1 MSDYLYDT
9 CVFID
14 YWRGDAAAFS
24 LIDDVR
30 KGIKS
35 ASYSTISATELWQ
48 YRLLNRKEEI
58 EYIALTK
65 YFLEEA
71 PLTGNG
77 AIKAGQWLRPY
88 SRNMRRRMCVDA
100 LITATAEE
108 RGEEVVTRNYKEIRR
123 FYSKYRTY

>member
-1 MSDYLYDT
+1 MSDALYDT

-14 YWRGDAAAFS
+14 YWRGDANAFS

-30 KGIKS
+30 RGLKT
-35 ASYSTISATELWQ
+35 ASYCTISATELWQ
-48 YRLLNRKEEI
+48 YRLLTRKEEI

-71 PLTGNG
+71 PLTGN
-77 AIKAGQWLRPY
+77 AAVKAGQWLRSF
-88 SRNMRRRMCVDA
+88 SRNRRRRLCADA
-100 LITATAEE
+100 LISATAEE

-123 FYSKYRTY
+123 FYSKYRVY